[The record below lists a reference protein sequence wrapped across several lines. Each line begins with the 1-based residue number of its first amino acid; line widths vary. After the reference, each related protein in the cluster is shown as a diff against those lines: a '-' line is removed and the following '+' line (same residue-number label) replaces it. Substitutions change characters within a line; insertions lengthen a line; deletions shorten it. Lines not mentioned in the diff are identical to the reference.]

1 MDLIPLQIV
10 SFNYFP
16 WFSWHNE
23 SAVRHENDFCHRAIL
38 LVSFCPFIKIL
49 MELFSRMGK

>member
-16 WFSWHNE
+16 FFLLHSE
-23 SAVRHENDFCHRAIL
+23 SAPVREYHFQHCAVL
-38 LVSFCPFIKIL
+38 LVSFCTFIKIL
-49 MELFSRMGK
+49 MELFSRLAK